1 MRPGKRVTLVVLVA
15 LLVASAGCLGLGV
28 VGDDADATTTTEE
41 YDNAT
46 AVQQAAAEAMAD
58 VDTYTFTMEMTM
70 ESENLTMV
78 SESEGAANVEQ
89 QRLRQNQTV
98 EMSTPEG
105 RNLTVNSS
113 SYLVG
118 ETMYMSYEGQS
129 WETMNI
135 SEMPTGMDADAMW
148 NQSSQM
154 RQQQQLLNAST
165 VSFGDEE
172 TTTIDGQ
179 EVYVIELD
187 VDAEAFQNATMEGMN
202 DGQMQQQMNQS
213 DLQYDEISATQ
224 YVATDSMRIVRTE
237 MTVEMT
243 VDGQTMRQEMVM
255 TFDDFNEDVTIEP
268 PVETNE
274 TAA

>member
-1 MRPGKRVTLVVLVA
+1 LVA

-28 VGDDADATTTTEE
+28 VGDDANATTTTEE

-58 VDTYTFTMEMTM
+58 VDTYTFTMEMSM

-113 SYLVG
+113 SYLIG
-118 ETMYMSYEGQS
+118 ETMYTSYEGQS

-135 SEMPTGMDADAMW
+135 SEMPTGMDADAVW

-165 VSFGDEE
+165 VSFGDEK

-187 VDAEAFQNATMEGMN
+187 VDAEAFQNAMMEGMN

-213 DLQYDEISATQ
+213 DLQFDEISATQ
-224 YVATDSMRIVRTE
+224 YVATDSMRIVQSEMTIE
-237 MTVEMT
+237 MTVN
-243 VDGQTMRQEMVM
+243 GQTMRQEMVM
-255 TFDDFNEDVTIEP
+255 TFDNFNEDLTIEP
-268 PVETNE
+268 PVETNQ

>member
-1 MRPGKRVTLVVLVA
+1 MKLRKRVALVALVA
-15 LLVASAGCLGLGV
+15 LLVTGAGCLGFGV
-28 VGDDADATTTTEE
+28 GSDDENAATTTEE

-46 AVQQAAAEAMAD
+46 AVQQAAADAMAD

-70 ESENLTMV
+70 ETENVTMV
-78 SESEGAANVEQ
+78 SESEGAADVEQ

-98 EMSTPEG
+98 VMSTPER

-113 SYLVG
+113 SYLIG
-118 ETMYMSYEGQS
+118 DTMYMSYENRS
-129 WETMNI
+129 WETMNV

-154 RQQQQLLNAST
+154 RQQQQLLNASS
-165 VSFGDEE
+165 VSFGDEK

-179 EVYVIELD
+179 EAYVIELD
-187 VDAEAFQNATMEGMN
+187 VDEAAFRNATMEGMS
-202 DGQMQQQMNQS
+202 DGQMQRQMNRT
-213 DLQYDEISATQ
+213 DLRYDDISTTQ
-224 YVATDSMRIVRTE
+224 YVATDSMRIIQTE

-243 VDGQTMRQEMVM
+243 VNGNAIRQEMVM

-274 TAA
+274 TAV